1 MTQENL
7 HQSAAAEKR
16 VAQLG
21 LRLIEEAIL
30 TLLRSRPEGLGN
42 SEIARQLNLE
52 SEIQGA
58 NRNYLTHS
66 VVDGLRTKGKVAR
79 DETIK
84 HRPTYTAV
92 GRTKEPS
99 RTK

>member
-1 MTQENL
+1 MPENL
-7 HQSAAAEKR
+7 HRNADAEKR

-42 SEIARQLNLE
+42 SEIADLLDLRSGSPNNQE
-52 SEIQGA
+52 
-58 NRNYLTHS
+58 NYLTWS
-66 VVDGLRTKGKVAR
+66 VLRGLLDKGKVAR
-79 DETIK
+79 DATIK
-84 HRPTYTAV
+84 HKPTYTAV
-92 GRTKEPS
+92 GRAKEPS